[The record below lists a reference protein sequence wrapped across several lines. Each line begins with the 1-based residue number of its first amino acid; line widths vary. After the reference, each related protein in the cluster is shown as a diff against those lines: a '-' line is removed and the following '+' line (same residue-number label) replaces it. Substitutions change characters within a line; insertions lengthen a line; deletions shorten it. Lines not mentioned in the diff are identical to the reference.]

1 MCFLFPGFWHIQ
13 IKTQVTSKP
22 VNMLNCLWLHEKL
35 CLETGIES
43 RMPVSHEGIPTKII
57 ILPFWWG
64 GSTDSSKFL
73 STVSKIEF
81 YHPKD
86 NDKINSVLQKS
97 QKYSFWYHF
106 SSWLKTLKVNT
117 FLILIID
124 SHSLVS
130 WAPLLVGSLWLL
142 SMLCMWPSEKKPQN
156 YWGKKYDEE
165 KQSLSLCHTQSCSVT
180 TIHSREDCSHLPSLT
195 AVWAKMVSLGSMM
208 KSNKQRLWSTTHTFL
223 NIGVSLLFD

>member
-1 MCFLFPGFWHIQ
+1 MLCFLFPGFWHIQ

-142 SMLCMWPSEKKPQN
+142 SMLCMWPSKKKNPELL
-156 YWGKKYDEE
+156 GKKVWRG
-165 KQSLSLCHTQSCSVT
+165 K
-180 TIHSREDCSHLPSLT
+180 TILVSSFATHSHAVLQPSILGRT
-195 AVWAKMVSLGSMM
+195 AVTFHPLQPSGLKWCLWAPWWKATNRDCGAL
-208 KSNKQRLWSTTHTFL
+208 LTHFW
-223 NIGVSLLFD
+223 I